1 MDKKSVAKNYR
12 FLAILLSCMV
22 AGALLGWFKPKWGH
36 SIAFLGTVF
45 INMMFCV
52 VVPLVF
58 ASIAGS
64 VANMESRQRAGKIMG
79 VTVGTFVITGAIA
92 AVLMFVLMKLFPP
105 VLTPWADMVA
115 FGHGG
120 SGPEPLEEGLE
131 IRVVANGTV
140 ALQITVLP
148 VSPPVGAVDLSQ
160 IRRVLNLGVFR
171 RGLGHT
177 VVAQGFI
184 ITGHGVGRAQEIR
197 HFSSPHK
204 KVDGGTYLFA
214 FSGRYKLKSQKGG
227 AI

>member
-115 FGHGG
+115 EEIGEHASFTEMIVNFFITSERPASHL
-120 SGPEPLEEGLE
+120 PMLES
-131 IRVVANGTV
+131 
-140 ALQITVLP
+140 LP
-148 VSPPVGAVDLSQ
+148 P
-160 IRRVLNLGVFR
+160 
-171 RGLGHT
+171 
-177 VVAQGFI
+177 
-184 ITGHGVGRAQEIR
+184 
-197 HFSSPHK
+197 
-204 KVDGGTYLFA
+204 
-214 FSGRYKLKSQKGG
+214 
-227 AI
+227 

>member
-22 AGALLGWFKPKWGH
+22 AGALLGWFRPKWGH

-115 FGHGG
+115 EEIGEHASFTEMIVNFFTSSDFVGLLSRRAMLPLIVFSILFGF
-120 SGPEPLEEGLE
+120 S
-131 IRVVANGTV
+131 V
-140 ALQITVLP
+140 QI
-148 VSPPVGAVDLSQ
+148 
-160 IRRVLNLGVFR
+160 
-171 RGLGHT
+171 
-177 VVAQGFI
+177 
-184 ITGHGVGRAQEIR
+184 GRASCRER
-197 HFSSPHK
+197 
-204 KVDGGTYLFA
+204 V
-214 FSGRYKLKSQKGG
+214 
-227 AI
+227 